1 MELIKKY
8 WIAIVVTFGIC
19 MFIKPALCFLILGI
33 LISYM
38 GFAVV
43 IFQRK
48 ISKTGIDWTGNI
60 IEYQSDS
67 DGHKTPLIEFTTMT
81 GDIIREKPIV
91 YASTDLS
98 KVRTYSNFI
107 NQTVPILYDPDNPK
121 KFVLKN
127 EKGFNYV
134 VFIIFILAGL
144 FFVGLSISWLLGYI
158 KMG

>member
-8 WIAIVVTFGIC
+8 WIAIAVTFSIC
-19 MFIKPALCFLILGI
+19 MFIKPALCFLILGTI
-33 LISYM
+33 ISYA
-38 GFAVV
+38 GFAA
-43 IFQRK
+43 FTFLKK
-48 ISKTGIDWTGNI
+48 IKRSGIDWTGNI

-98 KVRTYSNFI
+98 KIRTYSKSI
-107 NQTVPILYDPDNPK
+107 DTAVPILYDPDDPK

-127 EKGFNYV
+127 EEGFNYF
-134 VFIIFILAGL
+134 VFIIFILGGL
-144 FFVGLSISWLLGYI
+144 FFIGLSISWLLGYI

>member
-8 WIAIVVTFGIC
+8 WIVIVVTFGIC
-19 MFIKPALCFLILGI
+19 MFLKPALCLLILGI
-33 LISYM
+33 LISYI
-38 GFAVV
+38 GFAA
-43 IFQRK
+43 ITFLKK
-48 ISKTGIDWTGNI
+48 ISRIGIDWTGI
-60 IEYQSDS
+60 IVQYQSDS

-81 GDIIREKPIV
+81 GDIIREKPFV

-98 KVRTYSNFI
+98 KIRTYRNSI
-107 NQTVPILYDPDNPK
+107 DQPVPILYDPDDPK

-127 EKGFNYV
+127 EKGFNY
-134 VFIIFILAGL
+134 FIFILFIVAGL